1 MITWNMLY
9 LSNGNLKESI
19 HRLQLED
26 CTSDILVRIHTSI
39 HKKEEAVEL
48 AKFVKSLIPNA
59 KIFGTSTSAVIYRGR
74 TLYDHC
80 VISITKM
87 ERGSQIQTAILETY
101 DENDFP
107 IAPALLAQRVSHT
120 IPTDRTSILLTF
132 VTRMYRDVYFF
143 INECNEIF
151 PQVKMIGGLANMPE
165 SSLEVFEQS
174 GFIFNEEQYSE
185 KAMILAS
192 IQGKRLHSIASY
204 ATGVESFGSDISINK
219 TDGDCII
226 ELNHHPAP
234 QYFYESVGSMLKD
247 DLELSNLFPYVYT
260 HAEGI
265 PIFVRYSCNNGIERL
280 CANHNVLEG
289 SSVRR
294 AFIYDKK
301 IEIDNRK
308 LFRDIENFEYCETIF
323 SYSCSAR
330 ASLYPNTIK
339 WELSPYEDTNI
350 CGCITEGEI
359 LHSDGKNI
367 FANCA
372 FVLCAVGERPKRQ
385 SLNSYPFRYTDT
397 LFKDNERLLKYL
409 MTAEIEYHLHDNI
422 IPHSDSIEGIVRL
435 YESKLMYEELDQIS
449 NMSSLMRD
457 IQLRGCD
464 RICMI
469 HIAEISLI
477 KTVFGEEA
485 VFLARQ
491 RFIRDCLDSAKAHN
505 YFIYE
510 INTWTIGIGAPSYM
524 ETLQD
529 FECNMKKL
537 QNIIPRTEMDNLTLI
552 PYLCLID
559 GCTIENIMDIYN
571 VAISEMQVQKIHF
584 AIYKT
589 NMKMLDEN
597 AYREK
602 YKMIK
607 LLNSVIQND
616 DVIPFYQ
623 GIHDNKKGIIS
634 HYEALMR
641 IRDKDGK
648 IYLPYQFLDIAREFG
663 DLYEKISGI
672 MICKVFERFKD
683 LDGIRVSMNLGIRD
697 IKNETF
703 IQVIYDFLSFA
714 KHPENFIFEILED
727 EDIHDYDSMYD
738 FVSRIHEL
746 GGKVSLDDFG
756 SGYSN
761 LLHIINLNLDYIKI
775 DGSIVRR
782 CVTDKKCE
790 HLISIISNWKQET
803 GNAVC
808 IVAEFVENMEIQEL
822 LMKYGIDYSQ
832 GYLFSKP
839 APELMS

>member
-26 CTSDILVRIHTSI
+26 ETSDILVRIHTSI
-39 HKKEEAVEL
+39 HQKEEAVEL
-48 AKFVKSLIPNA
+48 AKFVKSLIPTA

-87 ERGSQIQTAILETY
+87 EKDNRIQTALLETY
-101 DENDFP
+101 DNTNHP
-107 IAPALLAQRVSHT
+107 IAPMTLARKVKDT
-120 IPTDRTSILLTF
+120 ILSENSDILLTF
-132 VTRMYRDVYFF
+132 ITRMYRDVYLF
-143 INECNEIF
+143 INECNQIF

-174 GFIFNEEQYSE
+174 GFVFNEERCSE
-185 KAMILAS
+185 KAIILAS
-192 IQGKRLHSIASY
+192 IAGENIHSIASY
-204 ATGVESFGSDISINK
+204 ATGVESFGSDIKINQ
-219 TDGDCII
+219 TDGNCIV

-234 QYFYESVGSMLKD
+234 KYFCDSVGSILKD

-260 HAEGI
+260 HAKNI
-265 PIFVRYSCNNGIERL
+265 PIFVRYSCDDGIEKL
-280 CANHNVLEG
+280 SANHNVLEG
-289 SSVRR
+289 NSVRR

-308 LFRDIENFEYCETIF
+308 LFRTIEKFEYCETLF

-330 ASLYPNTIK
+330 AALYPNSVK

-359 LHSDGKNI
+359 LHSDGRNM

-372 FVLCAVGERPKRQ
+372 FVLCAVGESPKHQ
-385 SLNSYPFRYTDT
+385 ILNSYPFNHTDN
-397 LFKDNERLLKYL
+397 LFKDNEKLLQYL
-409 MTAEIEYHLHDNI
+409 MTAEIKYHLHDNTYNAE
-422 IPHSDSIEGIVRL
+422 SIESIVKH
-435 YESKLMYEELDQIS
+435 YEQKLMYEELDQIS

-469 HIAEISLI
+469 HISEISLM

-485 VFLARQ
+485 VSLAR
-491 RFIRDCLDSAKAHN
+491 RRLIRDCLDYAKTHN

-510 INTWTIGIGAPSYM
+510 INTWTIGIGSPSYM
-524 ETLQD
+524 ETFQD
-529 FECNMKKL
+529 FEENMKKL
-537 QNIIPRTEMDNLTLI
+537 QAILPRTDMDSLTLI

-559 GCTIENIMDIYN
+559 GCNIENTMDTYN
-571 VAISEMQVQKIHF
+571 VAISEMQMKKIHF
-584 AIYKT
+584 AVYQASSKV
-589 NMKMLDEN
+589 LDEN

-607 LLNSVIQND
+607 LLNHVILND

-623 GIHDNKKGIIS
+623 GIHDNKKGIIG
-634 HYEALMR
+634 HYESLMR
-641 IRDKDGK
+641 IRDKKGN
-648 IYLPYQFLDIAREFG
+648 IYLPYQFLDVAREFG
-663 DLYEKISGI
+663 DLYEKISTI
-672 MICKVFERFKD
+672 MVRKVFERFKD
-683 LDGIRVSMNLGIRD
+683 MDGIHVSMNLGIRD
-697 IKNETF
+697 IKNETL
-703 IQVIYDFLSFA
+703 IRMIYDYLSFT

-727 EDIHDYDSMYD
+727 EDIHDYDAMRN

-761 LLHIINLNLDYIKI
+761 LLHIINLNLDYVKI

-790 HLISIISNWKQET
+790 HLISIISNWRNST
-803 GNAVC
+803 GNTVS
-808 IVAEFVENMEIQEL
+808 IIAEFVENMEIQQL

-839 APELMS
+839 APELIS